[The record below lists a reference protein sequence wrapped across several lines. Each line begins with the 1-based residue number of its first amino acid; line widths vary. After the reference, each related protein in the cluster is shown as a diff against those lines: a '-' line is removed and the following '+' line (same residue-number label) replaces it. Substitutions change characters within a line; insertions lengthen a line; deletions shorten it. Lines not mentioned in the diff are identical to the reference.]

1 MPFVE
6 AVRLALQTIRA
17 QKLKSAFSIIGV
29 FIGVMFLIAVVS
41 VVQGMNRYMT
51 DKFAGTILGVN
62 TFRLRQFPDVQ
73 LGNITDSTWRVWRR
87 RPRVTYDD
95 AQAVARGVTIP
106 VLAAWESSTRA
117 ALTAGRKQAKDVQVT
132 AATEPYFD
140 IRSLRLEQGRAFTA
154 QEVEAGVPVLV
165 LGHELANKLF
175 EGQDPIG
182 REVKIFQLPY
192 RVIGV
197 VEKQGN
203 LFGLSLDKFAVAPA
217 NAPLKRYVNPPRV
230 VDALAVKANSQP
242 EMREAMAQAEAMM
255 RSRRHLRP
263 RQPDDFA
270 LETADEVLA
279 FWGKISRVLFVAL
292 PGLVEGV
299 GIALHSLR
307 SNKWRAV
314 LTILGVAI
322 GVMVV
327 MVIAAMISGIN
338 RSVSNIFESIAP
350 RTFLVWRFF
359 QAGVNVSDGSD
370 DLSPWRR
377 NPPISEIEADRI
389 ALLPSVRYVT
399 RRDASSATVEF
410 ADLRL
415 ESVNVAGLSAQWVE
429 VNGGDVYPGRTFTRL
444 EDLAN
449 SPVAVINRKLE
460 DQLFRGRDPIGQ
472 SIRVAGVP
480 FTVIGVYTPPPNL
493 FSGSTPPFVGIPHGA
508 FAKHVPYF
516 KGWMR
521 LAVAPAPSYSQ
532 QQAMDEVVATL
543 RSLRGMKPGQENT
556 FSIVTQDKLLDSW
569 NQVTGMFFLVMLVL
583 SSIGLMVGGVGVV
596 AIMTISVTE
605 RTREIGVR
613 KALGATRRAIL
624 WQFLVE
630 ASTLTLVGGAA
641 GMLVG
646 GCLAFTISRVTP
658 IPAHV
663 PVWSVVVA
671 LGASAFTG
679 IGFGLYPA
687 SRAARLD
694 PVEALRYE

>member
-1 MPFVE
+1 
-6 AVRLALQTIRA
+6 
-17 QKLKSAFSIIGV
+17 
-29 FIGVMFLIAVVS
+29 
-41 VVQGMNRYMT
+41 MT
-51 DKFAGTILGVN
+51 G
-62 TFRLRQFPDVQ
+62 
-73 LGNITDSTWRVWRR
+73 
-87 RPRVTYDD
+87 
-95 AQAVARGVTIP
+95 
-106 VLAAWESSTRA
+106 
-117 ALTAGRKQAKDVQVT
+117 
-132 AATEPYFD
+132 
-140 IRSLRLEQGRAFTA
+140 
-154 QEVEAGVPVLV
+154 
-165 LGHELANKLF
+165 LF
-175 EGQDPIG
+175 
-182 REVKIFQLPY
+182 
-192 RVIGV
+192 
-197 VEKQGN
+197 
-203 LFGLSLDKFAVAPA
+203 
-217 NAPLKRYVNPPRV
+217 
-230 VDALAVKANSQP
+230 
-242 EMREAMAQAEAMM
+242 
-255 RSRRHLRP
+255 
-263 RQPDDFA
+263 
-270 LETADEVLA
+270 
-279 FWGKISRVLFVAL
+279 
-292 PGLVEGV
+292 EGV
-299 GIALHSLR
+299 GIALDSLR
-307 SNKWRAV
+307 GNKGRAA

-338 RSVSNIFESIAP
+338 KSVSGIFESIAP

-370 DLSPWRR
+370 ESSPWRR

-389 ALLPSVRYVT
+389 GQLPSVRYVT
-399 RRDASSATVEF
+399 RRDESSTTVEF
-410 ADLRL
+410 ADQRL
-415 ESVNVAGLSAQWVE
+415 EAVNVAGLSAQWVE

-460 DQLFRGRDPIGQ
+460 DQLFRGRDPIGHT
-472 SIRVAGVP
+472 IHVAGAP
-480 FTVIGVYTPPPNL
+480 FTVIGVYTPPPSL

-521 LAVAPAPSYSQ
+521 LAVAPAPGYSQ

-569 NQVTGMFFLVMLVL
+569 NRVTGMFFLVMLVL

-596 AIMTISVTE
+596 AIMMISVTE

-646 GCLAFTISRVTP
+646 GGVAFAISRLTP
-658 IPAHV
+658 IPANV
-663 PVWSVVVA
+663 PLWSIAVA
-671 LGASAFTG
+671 LGASALTG
-679 IGFGLYPA
+679 VGFGLYPA

>member
-1 MPFVE
+1 
-6 AVRLALQTIRA
+6 
-17 QKLKSAFSIIGV
+17 
-29 FIGVMFLIAVVS
+29 
-41 VVQGMNRYMT
+41 MT
-51 DKFAGTILGVN
+51 
-62 TFRLRQFPDVQ
+62 
-73 LGNITDSTWRVWRR
+73 
-87 RPRVTYDD
+87 
-95 AQAVARGVTIP
+95 
-106 VLAAWESSTRA
+106 
-117 ALTAGRKQAKDVQVT
+117 
-132 AATEPYFD
+132 
-140 IRSLRLEQGRAFTA
+140 SLF
-154 QEVEAGVPVLV
+154 
-165 LGHELANKLF
+165 
-175 EGQDPIG
+175 
-182 REVKIFQLPY
+182 
-192 RVIGV
+192 
-197 VEKQGN
+197 
-203 LFGLSLDKFAVAPA
+203 
-217 NAPLKRYVNPPRV
+217 
-230 VDALAVKANSQP
+230 
-242 EMREAMAQAEAMM
+242 
-255 RSRRHLRP
+255 
-263 RQPDDFA
+263 
-270 LETADEVLA
+270 
-279 FWGKISRVLFVAL
+279 
-292 PGLVEGV
+292 EGV
-299 GIALHSLR
+299 GIALDSLR
-307 SNKWRAV
+307 SNKGRAA

-338 RSVSNIFESIAP
+338 KSVSNIFESIAP

-359 QAGVNVSDGSD
+359 RAGVNVSDGSD
-370 DLSPWRR
+370 ESSPWRR

-389 ALLPSVRYVT
+389 AQLPSVRYVT
-399 RRDASSATVEF
+399 RRDESAATVEF

-472 SIRVAGVP
+472 SIHVAGAP
-480 FTVIGVYTPPPNL
+480 FTVIGVYTPPPSL

-521 LAVAPAPSYSQ
+521 LAVAPAPDYSQ

-543 RSLRGMKPGQENT
+543 RSLRGMKPGQENS

-596 AIMTISVTE
+596 AIMMISVTE

-646 GCLAFTISRVTP
+646 GGVAFAISRFTP
-658 IPAHV
+658 IPANV
-663 PVWSVVVA
+663 PLWSIVVA
-671 LGASAFTG
+671 LGASALTG
-679 IGFGLYPA
+679 VGFGLYPA